1 MSEVII
7 NALVEL
13 TMSVVFLL
21 ISTVVIPAV
30 FAWLRSKTEN
40 EKLKAVI
47 GDIEKTTQTSV
58 DMLEQT
64 MVKQF
69 KVDGEWNVKAQ
80 KQVLEV
86 AVSEVVEN
94 LTASTIKYL
103 QSENTNIRDI
113 ATRYIESYIASKKI
127 PEMTLIEE

>member
-1 MSEVII
+1 MSETII

-21 ISTVVIPAV
+21 ISTVVIPTV
-30 FAWLRSKTEN
+30 FAWLKSKTEN
-40 EKLKAVI
+40 EKMKAVI
-47 GDIEKTTQTSV
+47 GDIEKTAQTSV
-58 DMLEQT
+58 DMIEQT

-69 KVDGEWNVKAQ
+69 KADGEWDIKTQ
-80 KQVLEV
+80 KQVLEA

-94 LTASTIKYL
+94 LTASTVKYL

-113 ATRYIESYIASKKI
+113 ATRYIESYIASKKL
-127 PEMTLIEE
+127 PELTLIEE